1 MDHLQE
7 AYSLVNQFHV
17 ILMNENTECGNEI
30 LCTIIAKQCAMV
42 AVNFMLSKSKD
53 ADIEYW
59 HNVKKEIILI

>member
-1 MDHLQE
+1 
-7 AYSLVNQFHV
+7 
-17 ILMNENTECGNEI
+17 
-30 LCTIIAKQCAMV
+30 MV